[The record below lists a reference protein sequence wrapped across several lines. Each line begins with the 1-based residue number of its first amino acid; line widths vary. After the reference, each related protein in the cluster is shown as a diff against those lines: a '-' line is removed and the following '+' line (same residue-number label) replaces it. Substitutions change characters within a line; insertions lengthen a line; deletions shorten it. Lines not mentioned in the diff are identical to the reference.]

1 MEPEGLGRRLRLERS
16 KETEVSMKRCTF
28 RSRLVL
34 MAGVVLL
41 LAGAVTASAQ
51 PMAKTQGKDSVR
63 GWLRELKITD
73 EELAKI
79 SDLIAK
85 DEPVLAKARADIRVN
100 QANIARLLLEA
111 EPDRTAIAAELDK
124 SLEAEK
130 TIRMVQIDRQI
141 QVKSI
146 FGEKRWK
153 TVLLIVKEA
162 RAAESIGRLKESF
175 SRKGLTDKE
184 AERWTKALLLLKN
197 CL

>member
-1 MEPEGLGRRLRLERS
+1 
-16 KETEVSMKRCTF
+16 MKKSTF
-28 RSRLVL
+28 RYGLV
-34 MAGVVLL
+34 L
-41 LAGAVTASAQ
+41 LAGIVLLFAGGAAASAQ
-51 PMAKTQGKDSVR
+51 PMAKPEGKETVR

-73 EELAKI
+73 EELTQI
-79 SDLIAK
+79 SELVAK
-85 DEPVLAKARADIRVN
+85 DEPALSKARADIRVQ

-111 EPDRTAIAAELDK
+111 EPDKAAIEAEVDK

-153 TVLLIVKEA
+153 TVLLIVREA
-162 RAAESIGRLKESF
+162 RMAESAGRLKESF
-175 SRKGLTDKE
+175 SRKGLNQKE
-184 AERWTKALLLLKN
+184 AERWTKALLLLRN

>member
-1 MEPEGLGRRLRLERS
+1 
-16 KETEVSMKRCTF
+16 MKRSAF
-28 RSRLVL
+28 RYGLVL
-34 MAGVVLL
+34 LATVVLL
-41 LAGAVTASAQ
+41 LAGAAVASAQ
-51 PMAKTQGKDSVR
+51 PMAQPKAQPMAGPQGRDSVR
-63 GWLRELKITD
+63 GWFRDLKITD

-79 SDLIAK
+79 SALIAK
-85 DEPVLAKARADIRVN
+85 DEPALAKARADIRVC

-111 EPDRTAIAAELDK
+111 EPDRTAVAAEVDK

-162 RAAESIGRLKESF
+162 RMAERMGRLKESF
-175 SRKGLTDKE
+175 SRKGLTGKE
-184 AERWTKALLLLKN
+184 IEQWTRALLLLKN